1 MKEKSFSKVI
11 STSITVTCLKS
22 SPKISRPSLI
32 SESTTFYVIRKV
44 KLFAR
49 LQRFSTKI
57 RLLGLKTGSKSRQ
70 ISPIW
75 AQASLRLKR
84 NISKKKKKLL
94 ETFKKLDSFVRTQI
108 RFQALRE
115 KTKRILL
122 RISLKYSFPG

>member
-11 STSITVTCLKS
+11 STSITVTRLKS

-57 RLLGLKTGSKSRQ
+57 RLLGLKTGSKSCQ

>member
-11 STSITVTCLKS
+11 STSITVTRLKS